1 MDNWPYAAPALHR
14 PSSNAR
20 KGRNSGLLRW
30 LVACAAVPAA
40 SCQQQGILDPQG
52 PIASAQVLLL
62 LNSTAIML
70 VVVIPV
76 ILATL
81 GFAWWYRS
89 SNARASRSTDEG
101 YEGRTEF
108 VLWSIPTLIVILL
121 GGVIWISSH
130 QLDPRAPIP
139 AKGNPLRVEVVAL
152 DWKWLFIYPDQG
164 IATVNQLVIPAATPV
179 NFRLTSAT
187 VMNSFF
193 VPQLGGQIY
202 TMGGMTTHLNLL
214 ADNPGEFQGFSA
226 MFSGDGFADMRFVAK
241 AVPAGNFDSWVAQV
255 RGSGSALDLP
265 GYAALAKPSLAVP
278 PTTYRAVEPGLFER
292 IIEQTVSG
300 SRGRTSA
307 TRSSPAR
314 QAGG

>member
-1 MDNWPYAAPALHR
+1 MHDWRYA
-14 PSSNAR
+14 
-20 KGRNSGLLRW
+20 KGRNSGSLRW
-30 LVACAAVPAA
+30 LVVGAAVPAA

-52 PIASAQVLLL
+52 PIASAQLLLL

-108 VLWSIPTLIVILL
+108 VLWSIPALIVILL

-241 AVPAGNFDSWVAQV
+241 AVPAGDFDSWVAQV